1 MIRIFYYLF
10 LLSISS
16 FSIVIIIIVSILWRY
31 GNSLPDYKQLKSYK
45 PPMVSRLYTQDGKL
59 LEEYSVEN
67 RVYIPISAVPKTVIG
82 AFLVTEDK
90 NFYKHEGIDF
100 KGVSRAII
108 HNLINII
115 KDKRLV
121 GASTITQQVAKNF
134 LLSNEVSFER
144 KIKEALLALRIERT
158 LSKDKILELY
168 LNEIF
173 LGFRSYGIVTAAQNY
188 FNKSINEL
196 TLSEIA
202 FLAGLPKAPNNYNPI
217 TNVNAAKARR
227 NYVLKRMIEE
237 GIVHRTDAENA
248 SREDIKINKRSVEE
262 YVDAPYFSEEV
273 RKKII
278 SNFSREEFYNGGFF
292 VSTTL
297 NSTLQ
302 RYAED
307 ALTWGIES
315 YDKRRGWR
323 GELENIGKIDI
334 KDDWLN
340 IISKLSKNKNFTN
353 KVLAVVIDVT
363 EERIV
368 LGLSNGDTGFLDLNE
383 SSWTLSKNKENS
395 DVTISSYL
403 NNVLNVGSVVW
414 VNKNFNKDDSVTYS
428 LWQIPEVNGAIVV
441 MDTVSGK
448 VLALVGG
455 YDYNLNKFNRATQAL
470 RQSGSA
476 FKPFVYLSALE
487 NGMTPATMIL
497 DTPLVIDQGPGLEEW
512 IPKNY
517 TGSYYGASTLRTGL
531 EKSRNVMT
539 VRLANTI
546 GIEKIVEI
554 ANRFHIGNYP
564 AQLATSLGAGET
576 TLLNLTTAYASFI
589 NGGMLIRPKFIE
601 SIHDREGKSVYKR
614 DSRKCKLCKTE
625 NIGDEIFNIPNNYKR
640 VINKNYAFQIAWLLQ
655 GVIKNGTGKKLKF
668 ISNNIAGKTGTTNK
682 NKDAWFIGFSSNLL
696 VGVYVGYDQPISLG
710 EKETG
715 GAVAAPIWGNF
726 MQNAINVIPGKP
738 FQIPKDIE
746 LVKIDAMTGL
756 LPNIDT
762 KKKIYEAFVKG
773 TAPLTN
779 RQNIIGNDKK
789 IKPLEGQIY

>member
-67 RVYIPISAVPKTVIG
+67 RVYIPISAVPKTVIE

-115 KDKRLV
+115 KDERLV

-134 LLSNEVSFER
+134 LLSNEVTFER

-248 SREDIKINKRSVEE
+248 LREDIKINKRSVEE
-262 YVDAPYFSEEV
+262 YLDAPYFSEEV

-297 NSTLQ
+297 DSTLQ
-302 RYAED
+302 RYAQD
-307 ALTWGIES
+307 ALIWGIES

-353 KVLAVVIDVT
+353 KILSVVIDVT

-383 SSWTLSKNKENS
+383 SSWTLSNNKEDS
-395 DVTISSYL
+395 DITISSYL

-441 MDTVSGK
+441 MDTLSGK

-497 DTPLVIDQGPGLEEW
+497 DTPLVIDQGPGLDEW

-517 TGSYYGASTLRTGL
+517 TGSYYGASTLRTGI

-576 TLLNLTTAYASFI
+576 TLLNLTSAYASFI

-625 NIGDEIFNIPNNYKR
+625 NIGSKIFNIPNNYKR
-640 VINKNYAFQIAWLLQ
+640 VINKNHAFQIAWLLQ

-726 MQNAINVIPGKP
+726 MQHAINVIPSKP
-738 FQIPKDIE
+738 FHIPKDIE
-746 LVKIDAMTGL
+746 LIKIDAMTGL

-762 KKKIYEAFVKG
+762 KKEIYEAFVKG

-789 IKPLEGQIY
+789 IKLLEGQIY

>member
-67 RVYIPISAVPKTVIG
+67 RVYIPISAVPKTVIE

-173 LGFRSYGIVTAAQNY
+173 LGYRSYGIVTAAQNY

-217 TNVNAAKARR
+217 TNVAAAKARR

-248 SREDIKINKRSVEE
+248 LREDIKINKRSVEE
-262 YVDAPYFSEEV
+262 YLDAPYFSEEV

-297 NSTLQ
+297 DSTLQ

-307 ALTWGIES
+307 ALIWGIES

-323 GELENIGKIDI
+323 GEIENIGKIDI
-334 KDDWLN
+334 KDNWLN

-353 KVLAVVIDVT
+353 KVLAVVTDVT

-383 SSWTLSKNKENS
+383 SSWTLSKNKEDS

-414 VNKNFNKDDSVTYS
+414 VNKNLNKDESVTYS

-441 MDTVSGK
+441 MDTLSGK

-517 TGSYYGASTLRTGL
+517 TGSYYGASTLRTGI

-576 TLLNLTTAYASFI
+576 TLLNLTSAYASFI

-625 NIGDEIFNIPNNYKR
+625 NIGSKIFNIPNNYKR
-640 VINKNYAFQIAWLLQ
+640 VINKNHAFQIAWLLQ

-696 VGVYVGYDQPISLG
+696 VGVYIGYDQPISLG

-726 MQNAINVIPGKP
+726 MQNAMNVIPGKP

-762 KKKIYEAFVKG
+762 KKEIYEAFVKG

-779 RQNIIGNDKK
+779 RHNIIGHDKK

>member
-67 RVYIPISAVPKTVIG
+67 RVYIPISAVPKTVIE

-115 KDKRLV
+115 KNKRLV

-217 TNVNAAKARR
+217 TNINAAKARR
-227 NYVLKRMIEE
+227 NYVLKPMIEE

-248 SREDIKINKRSVEE
+248 SREDIIINKRSVEE
-262 YVDAPYFSEEV
+262 YLDAPYFSEEV
-273 RKKII
+273 RKEIV

-297 NSTLQ
+297 DSTLQ

-307 ALTWGIES
+307 ALIWGIES

-323 GELENIGKIDI
+323 GELKNIGKIDI

-383 SSWTLSKNKENS
+383 SSWTLSKNKEDS

-414 VNKNFNKDDSVTYS
+414 VNKNFNKDESVTYS

-441 MDTVSGK
+441 MDTLSGK

-517 TGSYYGASTLRTGL
+517 TGSYYGASTLRTGI

-564 AQLATSLGAGET
+564 LQLATSLGAGET
-576 TLLNLTTAYASFI
+576 TLLSLTSAYASFI
-589 NGGMLIRPKFIE
+589 NGGLLIRPKFIE

-614 DSRKCKLCKTE
+614 DSRKCKL
-625 NIGDEIFNIPNNYKR
+625 
-640 VINKNYAFQIAWLLQ
+640 
-655 GVIKNGTGKKLKF
+655 
-668 ISNNIAGKTGTTNK
+668 
-682 NKDAWFIGFSSNLL
+682 
-696 VGVYVGYDQPISLG
+696 
-710 EKETG
+710 
-715 GAVAAPIWGNF
+715 
-726 MQNAINVIPGKP
+726 
-738 FQIPKDIE
+738 
-746 LVKIDAMTGL
+746 
-756 LPNIDT
+756 
-762 KKKIYEAFVKG
+762 
-773 TAPLTN
+773 
-779 RQNIIGNDKK
+779 
-789 IKPLEGQIY
+789 

>member
-67 RVYIPISAVPKTVIG
+67 RVYIPISAVPKTVIE

-121 GASTITQQVAKNF
+121 GESTITQQVAKNF
-134 LLSNEVSFER
+134 LLSNEVTFER

-217 TNVNAAKARR
+217 TNINAAKARR

-237 GIVHRTDAENA
+237 GIVHRTVAENA
-248 SREDIKINKRSVEE
+248 SREDIIINKRSVEE
-262 YVDAPYFSEEV
+262 YLDAPYFSEEV
-273 RKKII
+273 RKEIV

-297 NSTLQ
+297 DSTLQ

-307 ALTWGIES
+307 ALIWGIES

-323 GELENIGKIDI
+323 GELKNIGKIDI

-353 KVLAVVIDVT
+353 KVLAVVIDIT

-368 LGLSNGDTGFLDLNE
+368 LGLSNGDTGF
-383 SSWTLSKNKENS
+383 
-395 DVTISSYL
+395 
-403 NNVLNVGSVVW
+403 
-414 VNKNFNKDDSVTYS
+414 
-428 LWQIPEVNGAIVV
+428 
-441 MDTVSGK
+441 
-448 VLALVGG
+448 
-455 YDYNLNKFNRATQAL
+455 
-470 RQSGSA
+470 
-476 FKPFVYLSALE
+476 
-487 NGMTPATMIL
+487 
-497 DTPLVIDQGPGLEEW
+497 
-512 IPKNY
+512 
-517 TGSYYGASTLRTGL
+517 
-531 EKSRNVMT
+531 
-539 VRLANTI
+539 
-546 GIEKIVEI
+546 
-554 ANRFHIGNYP
+554 
-564 AQLATSLGAGET
+564 
-576 TLLNLTTAYASFI
+576 
-589 NGGMLIRPKFIE
+589 
-601 SIHDREGKSVYKR
+601 
-614 DSRKCKLCKTE
+614 
-625 NIGDEIFNIPNNYKR
+625 
-640 VINKNYAFQIAWLLQ
+640 
-655 GVIKNGTGKKLKF
+655 
-668 ISNNIAGKTGTTNK
+668 
-682 NKDAWFIGFSSNLL
+682 
-696 VGVYVGYDQPISLG
+696 
-710 EKETG
+710 
-715 GAVAAPIWGNF
+715 
-726 MQNAINVIPGKP
+726 
-738 FQIPKDIE
+738 
-746 LVKIDAMTGL
+746 
-756 LPNIDT
+756 
-762 KKKIYEAFVKG
+762 
-773 TAPLTN
+773 
-779 RQNIIGNDKK
+779 
-789 IKPLEGQIY
+789 